1 MFSLTS
7 CIRFSL
13 ITGLASLL
21 SLASLLGSASSSV
34 ARESGGAC
42 GIANGGFEIGDFTGW
57 ETIGRTN
64 IETARYGSGPTEG
77 SKQALLDTFSEQTVN
92 MVELARFLNIEVGD
106 INNLG
111 EVYEGSAIKTTFRV
125 GIGDILMFDWN
136 FLTKDFQS
144 ENYNDFAF
152 FTLSPIGTNKLAN
165 TFSIFPISLRYLTDF
180 EYQTGFQTY
189 SYTFTTAGTY
199 TLGFGVVDVGD
210 GFAESGL
217 LIDNVS
223 LSNSSRRP

>member
-21 SLASLLGSASSSV
+21 SLVSILGSASSSV

-42 GIANGGFEIGDFTGW
+42 GIANGSFEIGDFTGW

-64 IETARYGSGPTEG
+64 IETATYGSGPTEG

-92 MVELARFLNIEVGD
+92 MVELAKFLNIAVGD
-106 INNLG
+106 LNNLG

-125 GIGDILMFDWN
+125 DVGEILMFDWN

-152 FTLSPIGTNKLAN
+152 FTLSQIGTNKLAN
-165 TFSIFPISLRYLTDF
+165 TFSVSPISLRDLTVF
-180 EYQTGFQTY
+180 EYHTGFQTY

-223 LSNSSRRP
+223 LSNSLRRP

>member
-21 SLASLLGSASSSV
+21 SLASLVGSASSSV

-42 GIANGGFEIGDFTGW
+42 GITNGGFEIGDFTGW

-64 IETARYGSGPTEG
+64 IKTTKYGSGPTEG
-77 SKQALLDTFSEQTVN
+77 SKQALLDTFSEQTVDV
-92 MVELARFLNIEVGD
+92 VELARFLNIAVGD
-106 INNLG
+106 LNNLG
-111 EVYEGSAIKTTFRV
+111 EVFEGSAIKTTFSANV
-125 GIGDILMFDWN
+125 GDILMFDWN
-136 FLTKDFQS
+136 FLTKDFQR
-144 ENYNDFAF
+144 EINNDFAF

-165 TFSIFPISLRYLTDF
+165 TYSIFPMSLRDLTEF

-189 SYTFTTAGTY
+189 SYTITTAGTY

-210 GFAESGL
+210 GFGESGL